1 VRAQH
6 SLIGSWQKEGAM
18 RRTRVSAKGVLAV
31 ASLGLALGAAA
42 GAAPA
47 AASSSVIVPAGAPLQ
62 IAFVADRSGA
72 AASYYAGI
80 RNAAR
85 MALQLQGTIRGF
97 RVQLNDDLDAPC
109 ASIPQGVADANAV
122 VGNLQNVAVIGHFC
136 SPSLGGTGLPG
147 SCPSPSATSALSIYE
162 RSGVVV
168 INGST
173 TNPCLSA
180 IGPSVFNATIISDPG
195 SDAWYAQV
203 TALPIDRLWQLIY
216 QAEFG
221 VAPTGFA
228 DLYFDAT
235 RLLLT
240 RIAQISRVVQ
250 GSLVIDRAALAQAV
264 RHTTGF
270 PGVTC
275 SISLDPATGFRV
287 NDQVALAR
295 CGLPFLGSAWGLAG

>member
-1 VRAQH
+1 
-6 SLIGSWQKEGAM
+6 M
-18 RRTRVSAKGVLAV
+18 RRIRVSAKGVLAV
-31 ASLGLALGAAA
+31 ASLGLAFAAAA

-47 AASSSVIVPAGAPLQ
+47 AASSVIVSPGAPVQ

-109 ASIPQGVADANAV
+109 ASIAQGVADANAV
-122 VGNLQNVAVIGHFC
+122 VGNPQNVAVIGHFC

-147 SCPSPSATSALSIYE
+147 SCPSPGATSALSIYE

-173 TNPCLSA
+173 TSPCLPA

-203 TALPIDRLWQLIY
+203 AALPIDRLWQLIY

-235 RLLLT
+235 RVLLT
-240 RIAQISRVVQ
+240 RIRQTSRVVQ

-264 RHTTGF
+264 RHTSGF

-275 SISLDPATGFRV
+275 SISLDPATGYRI
-287 NDQVALAR
+287 NDQAALAR
-295 CGLPFLGSAWGLAG
+295 CALPFFGSALGVAG

>member
-1 VRAQH
+1 
-6 SLIGSWQKEGAM
+6 M
-18 RRTRVSAKGVLAV
+18 RRIRVSAKGVLAV
-31 ASLGLALGAAA
+31 ASLGLAFAAAA

-47 AASSSVIVPAGAPLQ
+47 AASSVIVSPGTPVQ

-109 ASIPQGVADANAV
+109 ASIAQGVADATAV
-122 VGNLQNVAVIGHFC
+122 VGNPQNVAVIGHFC
-136 SPSLGGTGLPG
+136 SPSLGGTGLPP
-147 SCPSPSATSALSIYE
+147 CPSPGATSALSIYE
-162 RSGVVV
+162 HSGVVV

-173 TNPCLSA
+173 TSPCLPA

-203 TALPIDRLWQLIY
+203 AALPIDRLWQLIY

-235 RLLLT
+235 RVLLT
-240 RIAQISRVVQ
+240 RITQTSRVVQ

-275 SISLDPATGFRV
+275 SISLDPATGYRI
-287 NDQVALAR
+287 NDQAALAR
-295 CGLPFLGSAWGLAG
+295 CALPFFGSALGVAG

>member
-1 VRAQH
+1 
-6 SLIGSWQKEGAM
+6 M
-18 RRTRVSAKGVLAV
+18 RRIRVSAKGVLAV
-31 ASLGLALGAAA
+31 ASLGLACAAAA

-47 AASSSVIVPAGAPLQ
+47 AASSVIVPPGAPLQ
-62 IAFVADRSGA
+62 IAFVADRSGT
-72 AASYYAGI
+72 AASYYTGI
-80 RNAAR
+80 RNAAL
-85 MALQLQGTIRGF
+85 MALQLQSTIRGF

-109 ASIPQGVADANAV
+109 ASIAQGVADANAV
-122 VGNLQNVAVIGHFC
+122 VGNPQNVAVIGHFC
-136 SPSLGGTGLPG
+136 SPSLGGAGLPP
-147 SCPSPSATSALSIYE
+147 CPSPGATSALSIYE

-173 TNPCLSA
+173 TSPCLPA

-195 SDAWYAQV
+195 SGAWYAQV
-203 TALPIDRLWQLIY
+203 AALPIDRLWQLIY

-240 RIAQISRVVQ
+240 RITQSSRVVQ

-275 SISLDPATGFRV
+275 SISLDPATGYRI
-287 NDQVALAR
+287 NDQAALAR
-295 CGLPFLGSAWGLAG
+295 CGLPFFGSVLGVTG

>member
-1 VRAQH
+1 
-6 SLIGSWQKEGAM
+6 M
-18 RRTRVSAKGVLAV
+18 RRIRVSAKGVLAV
-31 ASLGLALGAAA
+31 ASLGLACAAA

-47 AASSSVIVPAGAPLQ
+47 AASSVIVPPGAPVQ
-62 IAFVADRSGA
+62 IAFVADRSGT

-109 ASIPQGVADANAV
+109 TSIAQGVADANTV
-122 VGNLQNVAVIGHFC
+122 VGNPQNVAVIGHFC

-147 SCPSPSATSALSIYE
+147 TCPSPSATSALSIYE
-162 RSGVVV
+162 HSGVVV

-235 RLLLT
+235 RVLLT

-275 SISLDPATGFRV
+275 SISLDPATGYRV
-287 NDQVALAR
+287 NDQAALAR
-295 CGLPFLGSAWGLAG
+295 CGLPFLGSALGLAG